1 MSVADALQVM
11 ILFGNFV
18 VSIIPLQVTLHNNDK
33 K

>member
-1 MSVADALQVM
+1 M

-18 VSIIPLQVTLHNNDK
+18 VSIILLQVTLHNNDK